1 MRRRTGLSLVE
12 VLVSAIIM
20 MLAVGVVARAF
31 SAGLMFE
38 QKSTRHRT
46 ETAERLWLEDQVYR
60 VVSGATL
67 KPTNAYFVSP
77 IPLSVNTP
85 GLSSSRSGNIGPGSD
100 SLVLTN
106 SSLALPIRAATGKAK
121 DFESVNRQFGPMGG
135 TTEAAL
141 SLSAIGDSKG
151 QKGLF
156 LREQCPADSDNQRGG
171 EEQVLGPSV
180 KEARFQ
186 FYDGTRW
193 QDTWDTAGADKGKL
207 PKLVRF
213 RYLVSDEREP
223 REILI
228 RLPLADASANPTTPS
243 GNQPPNGTPTGPQ
256 GGPSNAAPQGGQP

>member
-77 IPLSVNTP
+77 IPLSVN
-85 GLSSSRSGNIGPGSD
+85 
-100 SLVLTN
+100 TN